1 MARAAAKRERI
12 IPVPPEFG
20 DAIER
25 LRRAT
30 IDAKDFN
37 VPWALFHDEL
47 ASAPGFTMAGVEGKN
62 PRLKQ
67 VVESAVQHVE
77 PACTCGPMLMVHL
90 GDFWHG
96 LLDTSVGAVVA
107 YYFEREDMGLLGF
120 MSEARS
126 HLVRFS
132 VAELVS
138 PGLSGPV
145 TRGQA

>member
-1 MARAAAKRERI
+1 
-12 IPVPPEFG
+12 
-20 DAIER
+20 
-25 LRRAT
+25 
-30 IDAKDFN
+30 
-37 VPWALFHDEL
+37 
-47 ASAPGFTMAGVEGKN
+47 MAGVDAKN

-67 VVESAVQHVE
+67 VVESAVRHVE
-77 PACTCGPMLMVHL
+77 PACTCGPMLLLHL

-96 LLDTSVGAVVA
+96 LLDTSAGAVVA

-120 MSEARS
+120 MTGARS

-132 VAELVS
+132 VAQLVS